1 MGNLIFEGML
11 PPENKLRV
19 GEKAIDFSLPGN
31 NGGDWRL
38 SDNLGKVIA
47 LLFYPQSETL
57 VCTKQLCSIRDHW
70 ADYLET
76 KAVVIG
82 VSPGTVEKHQEFAQK
97 YRLPMPL
104 LVDEGRKI
112 TQLFGKHSWMPIS
125 LTRAI
130 VIIDAKGIIR
140 HRKVMFRG
148 FRPKDYA
155 VISSIYEAKTDASQD
170 RFEELLNKHREKMK
184 GKRSFSK

>member
-1 MGNLIFEGML
+1 
-11 PPENKLRV
+11 
-19 GEKAIDFSLPGN
+19 
-31 NGGDWRL
+31 
-38 SDNLGKVIA
+38 
-47 LLFYPQSETL
+47 
-57 VCTKQLCSIRDHW
+57 
-70 ADYLET
+70 
-76 KAVVIG
+76 
-82 VSPGTVEKHQEFAQK
+82 
-97 YRLPMPL
+97 MPL